1 MSKGGNSKYIAPVLM
16 RTTVYMYMK
25 MKSLLLFNRVLQR
38 TAISTNIKVRKYM
51 NQSVYR
57 YLSNSVISILHK
69 SVNFLITHL

>member
-1 MSKGGNSKYIAPVLM
+1 MSKGCISKYIAPVLM

-38 TAISTNIKVRKYM
+38 TAISTNIKVRKY
-51 NQSVYR
+51 QSVYQ

-69 SVNFLITHL
+69 SVHFLITHL